1 MRALMIG
8 PVRLS
13 VPRIGERVAPA
24 AALVSDW
31 PVTALLSERLEARF
45 EFPGTERGRRWRWL
59 LPIMRLRAE
68 VAEEPERASASS
80 RRSLSA
86 ASVPVIQ
93 C

>member
-8 PVRLS
+8 PAGLS
-13 VPRIGERVAPA
+13 VPQIGGRVAPA
-24 AALVSDW
+24 AALVLDW

-45 EFPGTERGRRWRWL
+45 EFPRTERGLRWRWL
-59 LPIMRLRAE
+59 LPIMRLRVE

-80 RRSLSA
+80 RHSLSA